1 MFTEPNPHQNQP
13 IAQTGADLEKAK
25 AAMIVIHGRG
35 DSAENILNL
44 AREFLHDEDIAYFAP
59 QAANNTWYPLSFMAA
74 IEDNEP
80 GITSG
85 LRAITEIK
93 DYLANQG
100 FDDSSIFLLGFSQGA
115 CLASEYVARNPAKY
129 AGLFA
134 LSGGL
139 IGPPQTPRDYKGSLE
154 GTPIFLGCSDIDPH
168 IPVERVHETAD
179 VFEAMG
185 ADVEK
190 RIYEGMGHTVNE
202 DELNYIKKQLSK
214 VGEKS

>member
-13 IAQTGADLEKAK
+13 IAQAGADIDKAK
-25 AAMIVIHGRG
+25 AAMIVLHGRG

-85 LRAITEIK
+85 LRAINEIK
-93 DYLANQG
+93 DYLANHG
-100 FDDSSIFLLGFSQGA
+100 FDDSSIYLLGFSQGA
-115 CLASEYVARNPAKY
+115 CLASEYVARNPAIY